1 MSLQSLAWRLFL
13 PAKDRIHYDAQSRML
28 WRNSPFFLLI
38 NFLCYCF
45 CTLVFWEDLN
55 FVTHLFLGVALIMI
69 TLVTLYVIKRI
80 ATQSVLVPPYG
91 FWRLFSIGWMTVLW
105 WNVYGAL
112 LIATVDERL
121 VQQFFLILCMVSLA
135 GVALVGSFGR
145 AYTTYLLITAIH
157 MVLAVL
163 TWNTDESRLL
173 AGQFLIGMLAQLFF
187 LRVFNDKL
195 SRLLHVR
202 RENSELVQAL
212 QQKNTALE
220 QANLSQS
227 RYLSAASHD
236 LRQPLHALAL
246 LTNDAQRKNQVPE
259 VGETLKKIELA
270 IDSLSQSF
278 NAMLNLSRL
287 DAGVVKPQFSRF
299 PIQRLFHRL
308 HIEYEEVA
316 ASKGL
321 SLTIVPSKVWVLSDE
336 GMLYSILSNFVS
348 NALRYTD
355 TGGVALGVRHTG
367 EDSARLMVYDTG
379 SGVPTEKARQI
390 FQEYLRLENAQQ
402 RVQGG
407 VGLGLAISERMARLL
422 GATLLVQS
430 VVNQGSSF
438 GLVVSKVPAQEQ
450 ITETTVQRAAAEET
464 LTGLRVA
471 IIDDDETVLMSLEE
485 LLESWGM
492 DVTVVLSVEMLK
504 EAIVDEGAFDLVI
517 ADYHL
522 SVPEETGLD
531 VLSAARE
538 MLGMNQATCML
549 LTGDTSTELATQAH
563 SMDVIVWYKPL
574 RPARLRAYLNT
585 LWSKSHAATVSASE

>member
-1 MSLQSLAWRLFL
+1 MSLQSLAWRFFL
-13 PAKDRIHYDAQSRML
+13 PLKDLIHYEAQSRML
-28 WRNSPFFLLI
+28 WRNAPFFLLI

-55 FVTHLFLGVALIMI
+55 FATHLSLGVALILI

-80 ATQSVLVPPYG
+80 ATQSVFVPPYG
-91 FWRLFSIGWMTVLW
+91 FWQFFSIGWMMVLW

-121 VQQFFLILCMVSLA
+121 VQQFFLILSMASLT
-135 GVALVGSFGR
+135 GVALVGFFGR
-145 AYTTYLLITAIH
+145 AYATYLLITTIH

-163 TWNTDESRLL
+163 TWGTDESMLL
-173 AGQFLIGMLAQLFF
+173 AGLFLIGALVQLFF
-187 LRVFNDKL
+187 LRMLNDKL

-321 SLTIVPSKVWVLSDE
+321 SLTIVPSKVWILSDE

-390 FQEYLRLENAQQ
+390 FQEYLRLEDAQQ

-438 GLVVSKVPAQEQ
+438 GLVVSKVHAQEQ
-450 ITETTVQRAAAEET
+450 ITEATVPRAASEET

-504 EAIVDEGAFDLVI
+504 ETVVDEGAFDLVI

-522 SVPEETGLD
+522 SIPEETGLD

-538 MLGMNQATCML
+538 MPGMDKAICML
-549 LTGDTSTELATQAH
+549 LTGDTSTELATQAQ
-563 SMDVIVWYKPL
+563 SMGVVIWYKPL

-585 LWSKSHAATVSASE
+585 LWSKPHAATVSASE

>member
-1 MSLQSLAWRLFL
+1 MSAQSSVLQFFL
-13 PAKDRIHYDAQSRML
+13 TPKDRAHYDPQLRL
-28 WRNSPFFLLI
+28 LLQNYPLFLLI

-45 CTLVFWEDLN
+45 FALVFGN
-55 FVTHLFLGVALIMI
+55 SLGFIIHGLMGIGLMLITTT
-69 TLVTLYVIKRI
+69 TLLVIKR
-80 ATQSVLVPPYG
+80 VLTPALMVPPHG
-91 FWRLFSIGWMTVLW
+91 FGPLFSTGLLIVVW

-112 LIATVDERL
+112 LSSTLDVRS
-121 VQQFFLILCMVSLA
+121 VQQFFLIVCMVSLL
-135 GVALVGSFGR
+135 GVALVGAFGR
-145 AYTTYLLITAIH
+145 VYATFLVISAIH
-157 MVLAVL
+157 MVVAVWR
-163 TWNTDESRLL
+163 WNSDESKFL
-173 AGQFLIGMLAQLFF
+173 ASQFLIGMLAQLFF

-195 SRLLHVR
+195 NRLLHAR
-202 RENSELVQAL
+202 RENSELVRAL

-246 LTNDAQRKNQVPE
+246 LTNDAQRKNQAVD
-259 VGETLKKIELA
+259 VAETLKKIELA

-287 DAGVVKPQFSRF
+287 DAGVVKPQFARF

-321 SLTIVPSKVWVLSDE
+321 SLTIVSSKAWVLSDE

-348 NALRYTD
+348 NALRYTEV
-355 TGGVALGVRHTG
+355 GGVVVGARHMG
-367 EDSARLMVYDTG
+367 EDGVRLMVYDTG

-422 GATLLVQS
+422 GATLFVQS
-430 VVNQGSSF
+430 VVGQGSSF
-438 GLVVSKVPAQEQ
+438 GLLVSKVQSQESFV
-450 ITETTVQRAAAEET
+450 ETNMQRTVAEESLVT
-464 LTGLRVA
+464 IRAA
-471 IIDDDETVLMSLEE
+471 IIDDDETVLMSLKE

-492 DVTVVLSVEMLK
+492 GVTVILSVEMLE
-504 EAIVDEGAFDLVI
+504 EAVVDEGVFDLVI

-522 SVPEETGLD
+522 SLPDETGLD
-531 VLSAARE
+531 VLSAARQIP
-538 MLGMNQATCML
+538 GMEKAVCML
-549 LTGDTSTELATQAH
+549 LTGDTSTELASQAQK
-563 SMDVIVWYKPL
+563 MDVIVWYKPL
-574 RPARLRAYLNT
+574 SPARLRAYLNP
-585 LWSKSHAATVSASE
+585 LWSDSSTVGAPTAQ